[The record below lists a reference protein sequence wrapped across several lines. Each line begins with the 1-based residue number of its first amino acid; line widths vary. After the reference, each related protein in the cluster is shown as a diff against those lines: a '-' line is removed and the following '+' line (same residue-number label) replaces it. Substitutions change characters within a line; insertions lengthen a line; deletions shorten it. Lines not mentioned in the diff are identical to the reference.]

1 MTHGIEGCTQVEKN
15 KDVKGTRVSRG
26 EEDIEESSFCAVEG
40 ARNRLERFKLVI
52 DIKMGS

>member
-52 DIKMGS
+52 DKKMGL